1 MKIKLKKDSR
11 KYCDKCRYKLAQGN
25 CIKCYRLNVVFP
37 KGADITCWT
46 INKMKHKYQAPLIM
60 FESIC

>member
-25 CIKCYRLNVVFP
+25 CIKCYRLNVVF
-37 KGADITCWT
+37 
-46 INKMKHKYQAPLIM
+46 HKDAEVICFSIGKFKYKYTVPLIIY
-60 FESIC
+60 ESVC